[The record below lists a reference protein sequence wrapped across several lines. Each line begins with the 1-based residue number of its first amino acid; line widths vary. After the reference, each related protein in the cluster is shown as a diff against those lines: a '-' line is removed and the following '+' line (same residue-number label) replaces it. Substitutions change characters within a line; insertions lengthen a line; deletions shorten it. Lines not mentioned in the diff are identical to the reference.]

1 MKARLFVAVAISVGA
16 TALAAA
22 LAPHI
27 GHGTIR
33 APGSEYGEEHEA
45 TQTIGG
51 ATCGVERWPVKT
63 LADANKA
70 QVSFVVHPG
79 GRCTLT
85 AGTSTATTGACPSPT
100 IRGWPTSVQ
109 DGDDAP
115 SPRSLENAV

>member
-1 MKARLFVAVAISVGA
+1 MKARLFVPRSPSERPHSPPPW
-16 TALAAA
+16 L
-22 LAPHI
+22 LHI

-70 QVSFVVHPG
+70 QVRFVVHPG
-79 GRCTLT
+79 D
-85 AGTSTATTGACPSPT
+85 GALSRLAQVLPQRGHALRPPSGVGPPVSKMAMMPLP
-100 IRGWPTSVQ
+100 RGP
-109 DGDDAP
+109 
-115 SPRSLENAV
+115 